1 MLLYTSLAGS
11 DIKAFRDAFQK
22 AYPGVKLEIYRAS
35 GTTILQKILT
45 ESRAGNEVVDATM
58 TQDNVLHVLKG
69 KNLLAKF
76 DSSERRAF
84 DSRFKEA
91 EGYWTDVYPT
101 VHSIPYNTKLVAAQ
115 GLSRAQWDDSINL
128 MIRRHGMPALDDK
141 DRATVLGYLE
151 AAYPPRAPAGRGGW
165 QNPFAK

>member
-22 AYPGVKLEIYRAS
+22 AYSGVKLEIYRAS

-45 ESRAGNEVVDATM
+45 ESRAGNEVVDAAM

-91 EGYWTDVYPT
+91 EGYWTDVYHHPDI
-101 VHSIPYNTKLVAAQ
+101 H
-115 GLSRAQWDDSINL
+115 
-128 MIRRHGMPALDDK
+128 
-141 DRATVLGYLE
+141 
-151 AAYPPRAPAGRGGW
+151 
-165 QNPFAK
+165 